1 VAEHQHSSLRHAHQ
15 RTHIERDRPVSLT
28 LRLSWKFSSAHGLPI
43 AVALAL
49 VFAAMRAAGTLA
61 PAHWRWLLPLGFVCM
76 AASPWLLLSR
86 PGRQQIGLVRPIRL
100 AWFAPSLALGALAAL
115 ACFALGAIAFGSGED
130 NWFVSVA
137 RNYRDTIPHQGFSTL
152 QLFVVATVPALL
164 FSPIG
169 EEIFFR
175 GLLQRALEERFSLR
189 ASTCIEALLFGLV
202 HLCHHG
208 LLATAAGIRLLPLSA
223 ALWVGLMFCTAL
235 LFASLRHR
243 SGSLFPAM
251 AAHAS
256 FNLAMNACIFA
267 ALWPPH

>member
-1 VAEHQHSSLRHAHQ
+1 M
-15 RTHIERDRPVSLT
+15 SLT
-28 LRLSWKFSSAHGLPI
+28 SRVSWKSSSARGLPV

-49 VFAAMRAAGTLA
+49 AFAAMRAAGTLA

-76 AASPWLLLSR
+76 EASPWLPLSR
-86 PGRQQIGLVRPIRL
+86 AGRQQIGLVRPIRL
-100 AWFAPSLALGALAAL
+100 AWFAPSIALGALAAL

-130 NWFVSVA
+130 NRFASIA
-137 RNYRDTIPHQGFSTL
+137 RNYRDTIPRQGFTTL
-152 QLFVVATVPALL
+152 QPFLVATVPALL

-189 ASTCIEALLFGLV
+189 ASTGTEALLFGLV

-208 LLATAAGIRLLPLSA
+208 LLATAAGIRLLPLSS
-223 ALWVGLMFCTAL
+223 ALWVALMSGAAR
-235 LFASLRHR
+235 LFAWLRHR

-267 ALWPPH
+267 ALWPVD

>member
-1 VAEHQHSSLRHAHQ
+1 MSM
-15 RTHIERDRPVSLT
+15 T
-28 LRLSWKFSSAHGLPI
+28 LPLSWKYRSARGWHG

-86 PGRQQIGLVRPIRL
+86 LGRRQIGLVRPTRHAWYATAIAL
-100 AWFAPSLALGALAAL
+100 AALAAL

-130 NWFVSVA
+130 NWFVSIA
-137 RNYRDTIPHQGFSTL
+137 RNYRDTIPHQGFTTT
-152 QLFVVATVPALL
+152 QLFLVATVPALL

-175 GLLQRALEERFSLR
+175 GLLQRALEERFSRR
-189 ASTCIEALLFGLV
+189 ASTWIEALLFGLV

-208 LLATAAGIRLLPLSA
+208 LLATATGIRLLPLSG
-223 ALWVGLMFCTAL
+223 ALWVALMCCVAL
-235 LFASLRHR
+235 LFAWLRHR